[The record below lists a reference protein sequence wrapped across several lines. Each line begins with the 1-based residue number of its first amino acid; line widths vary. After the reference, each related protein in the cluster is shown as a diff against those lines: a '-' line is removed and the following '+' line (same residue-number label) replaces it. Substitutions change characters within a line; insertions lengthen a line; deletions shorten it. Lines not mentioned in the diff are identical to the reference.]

1 MCSKQLMYADYE
13 KSTAKK
19 RTKREKFLA
28 EMEKVVP
35 WQARVDLI
43 EPNYPK
49 TSSKR
54 SRPSYP
60 LSTMLRMH
68 LMQQWYSLSDPAM
81 EDALIEGPTM
91 RRFAGTEKIPYEA
104 TILSFLHLLEKN
116 NLGKEIFE
124 TVKAHL

>member
-1 MCSKQLMYADYE
+1 
-13 KSTAKK
+13 
-19 RTKREKFLA
+19 
-28 EMEKVVP
+28 
-35 WQARVDLI
+35 
-43 EPNYPK
+43 
-49 TSSKR
+49 
-54 SRPSYP
+54 
-60 LSTMLRMH
+60 
-68 LMQQWYSLSDPAM
+68 M